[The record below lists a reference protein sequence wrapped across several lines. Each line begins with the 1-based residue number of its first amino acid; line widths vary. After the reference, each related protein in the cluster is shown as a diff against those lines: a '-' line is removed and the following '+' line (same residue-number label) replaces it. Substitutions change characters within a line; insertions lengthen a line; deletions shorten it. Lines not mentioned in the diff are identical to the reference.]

1 MFRFGLSN
9 FQTML
14 KKPIILLAL
23 VSFQGIA
30 YAQQTYQL
38 DIKKS
43 KILWKSPKT
52 VSKHNGYLLFNS
64 GNLHLSAT
72 GQPIG
77 GTFNLNM
84 NSISATDQSPA
95 ANQKVDLELKTPFF
109 FNATKYPTGTM
120 KVKSVTPVNQPN
132 HYKIMGDLTL
142 KGITNPIEFIAVIK
156 KSGIVITATAELT
169 IDRIKW
175 NIKHQP
181 KSINLYSFVKDKI
194 IADEIPLSL
203 NLIFNK

>member
-14 KKPIILLAL
+14 KKTIILLAL
-23 VSFQGIA
+23 VLFQAIA

-52 VSKHNGYLLFNS
+52 VSKHNGYLHFNS
-64 GNLHLSAT
+64 GNLNLSVT
-72 GQPIG
+72 GEPID
-77 GTFNLNM
+77 GTFMLNM
-84 NSISATDQSPA
+84 NSINATDQTPA
-95 ANQKVDLELKTPFF
+95 ANQKVNLELKTPFF
-109 FNATKYPTGTM
+109 FNVAKYPTGTM
-120 KVKSVTPVNQPN
+120 KVKSIAPANQPN
-132 HYKIMGDLTL
+132 HYKIIGDLTL

-156 KSGIVITATAELT
+156 KSGTVITATAELT

-181 KSINLYSFVKDKI
+181 KSINLYSFVKDKM